1 MSHLFLPHLLKG
13 WLPPDAFFKQFG
25 APPSPR
31 LRAALCCTDSL
42 TRYMEK
48 ETRQTVRV
56 RLESQT
62 PVSGGQEHSVL
73 WDRQQQLPPESIIL
87 SRRVWLLLEDRAW
100 LYAHS
105 QVAIDQL
112 STAARVAIE
121 QGEEPLGTLFI
132 EHEGRVARTDLELA
146 EAYIPDLAAQLG
158 HARDHCYW
166 CRRSLFRVN
175 HEIRARIFE
184 IFLPVVLP

>member
-1 MSHLFLPHLLKG
+1 MLQPFLPHLLKG

-25 APPSPR
+25 APHSPH

-42 TRYMEK
+42 TRHMEAQ
-48 ETRQTVRV
+48 TQQTVRV

-62 PVSGGQEHSVL
+62 PVLDGEEHSIL
-73 WDRQQQLPPESIIL
+73 WDKQQQLPPESIIL
-87 SRRVWLLLEDRAW
+87 ARSVWLLLHDKPW

-112 STAARVAIE
+112 STAARTAIE
-121 QGEEPLGTLFI
+121 QGEEPLGSLFI

-146 EAYIPDLAAQLG
+146 EAHIPDLAAQLG
-158 HARDHCYW
+158 HQHNHCYW

-175 HEIRARIFE
+175 QEIRARIFE
-184 IFLPVVLP
+184 IFLPVLLP